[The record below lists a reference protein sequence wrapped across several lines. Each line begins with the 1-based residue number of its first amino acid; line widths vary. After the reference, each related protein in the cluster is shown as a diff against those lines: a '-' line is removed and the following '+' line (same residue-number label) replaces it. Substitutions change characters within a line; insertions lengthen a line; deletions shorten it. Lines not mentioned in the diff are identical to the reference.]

1 MALKLTYLGQNDSVN
16 CTPNVVLTGDP
27 GTDQFT
33 LDNAG
38 YYGGKIVALVAP
50 SAGVYTNQPAF
61 GGIGAISPCDSDAAQ
76 DGAHASYPFATLL
89 NDSANEFSGAI
100 GASGSKRAPVV
111 RAMWQ
116 GNVSNTSFTSGAT
129 VGIYDTA
136 ATFLLGQPVYCGGA
150 TNTNIGQYTSLILKG
165 AHSPV
170 VGICTHVPSAT
181 EPWLGVASLI

>member
-1 MALKLTYLGQNDSVN
+1 MSLKLTYLGQNDSVN

-38 YYGGKIVALVAP
+38 FYGGKIVALVTP
-50 SAGVYTNQPAF
+50 SPGVFTNQPAF
-61 GGIGAISPCDSDAAQ
+61 GSIGAIALCNNDATV
-76 DGAHASYPFATLL
+76 PFATLL

-116 GNVSNTSFTSGAT
+116 GNVGNTSFTSGAA
-129 VGIYDTA
+129 VSIYDPNASFT
-136 ATFLLGQPVYCGGA
+136 LGGYVYCGGA
-150 TNTNIGQYTSLILKG
+150 THTNTGQYTDVTLKG
-165 AHSPV
+165 SLSTI
-170 VGICTHVPSAT
+170 VGICTHVPSAS

>member
-1 MALKLTYLGQNDSVN
+1 M
-16 CTPNVVLTGDP
+16 VLTGDP

-38 YYGGKIVALVAP
+38 FYGGKIMALITP

-61 GGIGAISPCDSDAAQ
+61 GAIGAIAPCDSDAAQ
-76 DGAHASYPFATLL
+76 DGAHASYPYGTLL

-111 RAMWQ
+111 RAMWS
-116 GNVSNTSFTSGAT
+116 GNVSNTSFTSGAS
-129 VGIYDTA
+129 VSIYDSG
-136 ATFLLGQPVYCGGA
+136 ATFLLGQPIYCGGA
-150 TNTNIGQYTSLILKG
+150 ANTNTGQYTTAARKG
-165 AHSPV
+165 ANSPI
-170 VGICTHVPSAT
+170 VGVCTHVPSAS

>member
-1 MALKLTYLGQNDSVN
+1 MSLKLTYLGQNDSVN

-38 YYGGKIVALVAP
+38 FYGGKIVALVTP
-50 SAGVYTNQPAF
+50 SGGVYTNQPAF
-61 GGIGAISPCDSDAAQ
+61 GSIGAIALCDNDSQ
-76 DGAHASYPFATLL
+76 VPFATLL

-116 GNVSNTSFTSGAT
+116 GNVGNTSFTSGAA
-129 VGIYDTA
+129 VSIYDPN
-136 ATFLLGQPVYCGGA
+136 ATGGNAFVLGAYVYCGG
-150 TNTNIGQYTSLILKG
+150 TSNTNSGQYTSFALKG
-165 AHSPV
+165 TLATI